1 MESTVPTLYRQEDV
15 LDGLSGVD
23 VAISRALSSLSW
35 GSVRETLILCFHNI
49 CTAHNHILSKK
60 KEMDLNKNIMYLV
73 LCGLSP
79 NNVIVAVIKINNVNR
94 LSRL

>member
-1 MESTVPTLYRQEDV
+1 
-15 LDGLSGVD
+15 
-23 VAISRALSSLSW
+23 
-35 GSVRETLILCFHNI
+35 
-49 CTAHNHILSKK
+49 
-60 KEMDLNKNIMYLV
+60 MDLNKNIMYLV